1 MDENGETPA
10 ASPLSGEL
18 NTAFKEEK
26 KYVNHRLLPVLS
38 ILTALAIPPSLL
50 CENRYLQHNLVSD
63 LPGLADH
70 LDPKLV
76 NPWGLAVSSTSPSGS

>member
-10 ASPLSGEL
+10 ASHLSGEL

-38 ILTALAIPPSLL
+38 ILTALAIFSHMVG
-50 CENRYLQHNLVSD
+50 R
-63 LPGLADH
+63 
-70 LDPKLV
+70 
-76 NPWGLAVSSTSPSGS
+76 